1 MHTTLISTKNIKPKK
16 TTKPKIENKEK
27 EIKNTLTNENKEIKK
42 ENKKENKNE
51 WKIENIVYDRYGSG
65 SDLEPRNLV
74 KVHYRYEYIF
84 GVNEYL
90 AFDDEPLGQ
99 VTLVSVRPGEG
110 FSGDLGDDMIVGPS
124 FLITDSNHPTR
135 ILIPRTGIKVITGP
149 HLFGSDIFG
158 NLGGQTLN
166 GSKIFLDNRDGII
179 KKQFVD
185 QEADVY
191 FMIISRKVIG

>member
-27 EIKNTLTNENKEIKK
+27 EIKNTLTNENK